1 MQESLKINST
11 DIIDQK
17 KIKNEFRDYI
27 ILHNIKLLDKNNE
40 LEKKLLDKK
49 YLSSNFFSI
58 YFILINLFFYFHS
71 ILNFKIYYLYCI
83 PQITFALLYFI
94 NYLISI
100 QYTCK

>member
-1 MQESLKINST
+1 MQKSFEINNT
-11 DIIDQK
+11 DIIDQI

-27 ILHNIKLLDKNNE
+27 ISHNIKLLDKNNE

-71 ILNFKIYYLYCI
+71 ILNFKTYYLYCI
-83 PQITFALLYFI
+83 PQFIFTLLYLI